1 MLTGAATC
9 FYAFVGFDCIATTGT
24 ALGEGGVGISP
35 AQPAAGWELMGRM
48 LPHGVGKQLVSPLL
62 GGFPVEL
69 CVFSW
74 ARQKVSEPALPQGK
88 WLTTPHG
95 WEQGCTLPAQPTP
108 RAAVSL
114 LTAEPSRAVLGIAG
128 VS

>member
-48 LPHGVGKQLVSPLL
+48 LPWCGKTA
-62 GGFPVEL
+62 G
-69 CVFSW
+69 
-74 ARQKVSEPALPQGK
+74 
-88 WLTTPHG
+88 
-95 WEQGCTLPAQPTP
+95 
-108 RAAVSL
+108 
-114 LTAEPSRAVLGIAG
+114 LTAPGRFPCGVVCFQLGQTKDFRTCPAPGKVAHYTTWLGAGLHPACTASSQSSREPFDC
-128 VS
+128 

>member
-74 ARQKVSEPALPQGK
+74 ARQKSLRTCPAPGKVAHYTTWLGTELHPACTANSQSSSEPFD
-88 WLTTPHG
+88 
-95 WEQGCTLPAQPTP
+95 C
-108 RAAVSL
+108 
-114 LTAEPSRAVLGIAG
+114 
-128 VS
+128 